1 MNNKSIFGGIIAVL
15 IVVALLLPASNA
27 FSVSVTLNPKAN
39 EATINAYVNS
49 SMKMTING
57 SKVMV
62 NMMEKNMGNAF
73 NNMTKVHFNNSKPNV
88 STVNNFNQTIGSS
101 AHGASVKNMTLSFAV
116 SVKNLSTSST
126 AIFYVNFSLDMHMV
140 IQGIFNNNSANMSWR
155 NFTMSKPVEVNGTNV
170 NQAGHNQT
178 NTSVMNFSKFS
189 KPLTQ
194 WNRTYSSSAN
204 ETTFVYNAGVVLS
217 RNNTTPYSGP
227 VGTGM
232 NMNMTMNLTIDPSYA
247 IVYPGNATA
256 GTNSISLSSSST
268 TPSTTPIN
276 PYYYLVAIVLI
287 AGIGVSVYFA
297 RRKH

>member
-1 MNNKSIFGGIIAVL
+1 MDNKSIFGSIIAVL

-27 FSVSVTLNPKAN
+27 FSVSVTVNPKAN

-49 SMKMTING
+49 SMKMTFNG
-57 SKVMV
+57 TKFMV
-62 NMMEKNMGNAF
+62 NSMENGLNRTF
-73 NNMTKVHFNNSKPNV
+73 NNMASMHINNATPAATTLGDFNH
-88 STVNNFNQTIGSS
+88 TIGSS
-101 AHGASVKNMTLSFAV
+101 TQGASVKNMTLSFAV
-116 SVKNLSTSST
+116 SATNRSTPTSG
-126 AIFYVNFSLDMHMV
+126 IFYVNFSLEMHMV
-140 IQGIFNNNSANMSWR
+140 IHGIFSNNSANMSWR
-155 NFTMSKPVEVNGTNV
+155 NFTMSKPINVGGTNV
-170 NQAGHNQT
+170 NHAGYNQT

-217 RNNTTPYSGP
+217 LNNKTSESQPGGYGF
-227 VGTGM
+227 
-232 NMNMTMNLTIDPSYA
+232 NMTMNLTIDPSYA

-268 TPSTTPIN
+268 TPSTTSIN